1 MARKWIQERVL
12 MKCSVQNITTKCQV
26 HLKSTLSHYTTG
38 MDHSLLGLGVKKNLN
53 INPFFLGIGQKWG
66 LNFCSESEKKMIYI
80 RNISWKVKVGG
91 GSLSQKSRSTTE
103 LVYMSD

>member
-1 MARKWIQERVL
+1 MAREWILERVL

-26 HLKSTLSHYTTG
+26 QVKSIVSHYTMG
-38 MDHSLLGLGVKKNLN
+38 VDLLLLGLGVKNLN

-66 LNFCSESEKKMIYI
+66 LNFCSESEKKLIYI

-91 GSLSQKSRSTTE
+91 GGGFYKKKQNP
-103 LVYMSD
+103 LVN